1 MPRHAT
7 GKATIAPVERRK
19 GRTVY
24 WQARGQVPIR
34 ENGEI
39 GSRRI
44 ERGFGPDCK
53 TAGDREKQCAA
64 WNAEYEERFRNPKR
78 IITFAR
84 AYTNYLSKQHP
95 LPYYGEEIVEA
106 LGPLSCEDIDD
117 TLMADLTEDLWPDG
131 AAPATVNRYLY
142 TPVLAILHMALKEK
156 APQLARPKDHNK
168 VTPVLIPPLEWYK
181 QVWPELNATQMAFV
195 GFMAAHGRRTNE
207 ALGRRPRD
215 LDPSKGTLDLG
226 VTKTGVR
233 TLEVHPL
240 SLELILAMPGWESRP
255 WLFGCGPSSANSFR
269 RDLRKAC
276 DKAGAAWFHPHSFG
290 RHFSVTSML
299 RKGYSVAHVADAHGM
314 SADMV
319 TKRYGH
325 LAKKETTA
333 ALHSVGGDF
342 LNAVNGGKTGE
353 EIIIEHRPTANL
365 DEILLESLRNRHEW
379 LALNC
384 SEMSPS
390 EGDALSICATGA
402 TGKPR
407 ECEDSTATPT
417 IAQASTGQEQT
428 GD

>member
-1 MPRHAT
+1 MPRQAT
-7 GKATIAPVERRK
+7 GKATLAPVERRK
-19 GRTVY
+19 GRTIY

-34 ENGEI
+34 ENGGI

-84 AYTNYLSKQHP
+84 AYTNYLSKQHA
-95 LPYYGEEIVEA
+95 LPYYGEEILEA

-181 QVWPELNATQMAFV
+181 KVWPALNVTQRAFV

-233 TLEVHPL
+233 TLEMHPL
-240 SLELILAMPGWESRP
+240 SLELILAMPGWERRP
-255 WLFGCGPSSANSFR
+255 WLFGCGPNAANSFR

-276 DKAGAAWFHPHSFG
+276 DKAGVAWFHPHSFG

-342 LNAVNGGKTGE
+342 LNAVNGGKEGE
-353 EIIIEHRPTANL
+353 DVVIESRPVGNL
-365 DEILLESLRNRHEW
+365 DEILLESLRNRHER
-379 LALNC
+379 LALNFA
-384 SEMSPS
+384 ETSPS

-402 TGKPR
+402 IDKNLNDT
-407 ECEDSTATPT
+407 EA
-417 IAQASTGQEQT
+417 
-428 GD
+428 